1 MKYSSTF
8 TALMRGEREGEV
20 GSYLAGDQGNKERRK
35 DFYPL
40 MATVAPAAP
49 TKENG
54 MGIDLGSTDER
65 GREPTKSFS

>member
-1 MKYSSTF
+1 M
-8 TALMRGEREGEV
+8 